1 MMKYITGE
9 TPVKSHTSYT
19 RKLAGES
26 QWESKVYKEV
36 AFASQMFKKLE
47 DNSAERFQ
55 RNNYFLKKF
64 QRKNKNFS
72 VSENSILLRICF

>member
-1 MMKYITGE
+1 MK
-9 TPVKSHTSYT
+9 SNTSYT

-36 AFASQMFKKLE
+36 ACVPQMLRTSE
-47 DNSAERFQ
+47 DNNAERLQ
-55 RNNYFLKKF
+55 NNNYFFKEF

-72 VSENSILLRICF
+72 VIENSVLLRLCF